1 MVEFHV
7 RVSGRVQGVFFRQST
22 KAVSDQL
29 GIFGWV
35 KNCSD
40 GSVEALFQCSEN
52 QFNDMVTFLRCGP
65 PQAEVKHLEILY
77 QKDCT
82 KSLEGFTI
90 LYE

>member
-1 MVEFHV
+1 MVEFYV

-22 KAVSDQL
+22 KAVADQL
-29 GIFGWV
+29 GISGWV

-40 GSVEALFQCSEN
+40 GSVDALFQCSEN
-52 QFNDMVTFLRCGP
+52 QFNDMAIFLHCGP
-65 PQAEVKHLEILY
+65 PQAEAQHFEILY

-82 KSLEGFTI
+82 KSIEGFTI

>member
-1 MVEFHV
+1 M

-22 KAVSDQL
+22 KALADQL

-40 GSVEALFQCSEN
+40 RSVETLLQCTEN
-52 QFNDMVTFLRCGP
+52 QCNDMIAFLHQGP
-65 PQAEVKHLEILY
+65 PQAKVKHLQILY

>member
-1 MVEFHV
+1 M

-22 KAVSDQL
+22 KDLANQL

-52 QFNDMVTFLRCGP
+52 QCNDMLIFLRCGP

>member
-1 MVEFHV
+1 MVEFYV
-7 RVSGRVQGVFFRQST
+7 RVVGQVQGVFFRQST
-22 KAVSDQL
+22 KALADQL

-40 GSVEALFQCSEN
+40 GSVEALFQCFEN
-52 QFNDMVTFLRCGP
+52 QFNEMVTFLESGP
-65 PQAEVKHLEILY
+65 THAQVKHVAILY

-90 LYE
+90 MYE

>member
-1 MVEFHV
+1 M

-22 KAVSDQL
+22 KALADQL

-40 GSVEALFQCSEN
+40 GSVEALLQCTEN
-52 QFNDMVTFLRCGP
+52 QCNDMITFLHQGP
-65 PQAEVKHLEILY
+65 SQAQVKHLQILY

-90 LYE
+90 LYEQYDD

>member
-1 MVEFHV
+1 M
-7 RVSGRVQGVFFRQST
+7 
-22 KAVSDQL
+22 ADQL
-29 GIFGWV
+29 GVFGWV

-40 GSVEALFQCSEN
+40 GTVDALFQCSEN
-52 QFNDMVTFLRCGP
+52 QFNDMATFLHCGP
-65 PQAEVKHLEILY
+65 PHAQVKHLEILY

>member
-29 GIFGWV
+29 GISGWV

-52 QFNDMVTFLRCGP
+52 QFNDMVTFLHCGP
-65 PQAEVKHLEILY
+65 PQADVKHLEILY